1 MERFCRGCKVS
12 GIHLHWYLPT
22 NGDSREIVGSGDDSH
37 LAGGPSRSTFR
48 EATLDYL
55 TLIAKT
61 AETLGFEAVLTP
73 TGTWCEDAWI
83 TTAALSQ
90 ATTRLKF
97 LVAFRPGFV
106 SPTLVA
112 HQAATFQ
119 RISGGRLLL
128 NVVTGGDPLEQK
140 RFGDYLDHDQRYERT
155 GEFLE
160 IVRGVAQPGETVRRF
175 DFSGRH
181 YRIEG
186 AQIDFGKW
194 PLPPIFFGGASPAAQ
209 DVAARHVDTYLV
221 WGESPAAEATRI
233 AHVQELAARHGR
245 KLTFG
250 IRLHVISRDTEE
262 EAWREAERLLEKLT
276 PERVAQAQAILSRT
290 ESFGQRRMNALHA
303 GGDAGLPAAPR
314 VRDLE
319 ISPHLW
325 AGYGLVR
332 GGAGT
337 AIVGGHK
344 QVAALIEEY
353 HSVGFDHFILSGQ
366 PHVEEAYHF
375 AEGAF
380 AILRSKGLLAA

>member
-1 MERFCRGCKVS
+1 MS

-22 NGDSREIVGSGDDSH
+22 NGDSREIVGAGDDSH
-37 LAGGPSRSTFR
+37 LASGPSRSTFR
-48 EATLDYL
+48 PATLEYL

-97 LVAFRPGFV
+97 LVAFRPGLI

-112 HQAATFQ
+112 QQAATFQ

-128 NVVTGGDPLEQK
+128 NVVTGGDPVEQK
-140 RFGDYLDHDQRYERT
+140 RFGDHLDHDQRYERT

-160 IVRGVAQPGETVRRF
+160 IVRGIARSGNSGAPF
-175 DFSGRH
+175 DFAGQH
-181 YRIEG
+181 FHIEG
-186 AQIDFGKW
+186 ARIDFGKW
-194 PLPPIFFGGASPAAQ
+194 PLPQIFFGGASPAAQ

-221 WGESPAAEATRI
+221 WGESPATEAARI
-233 AHVQELAARHGR
+233 AQMQELAGRQGR
-245 KLTFG
+245 KLSFG

-262 EAWREAERLLEKLT
+262 DAWREAERLLAKLT
-276 PERVAQAQAILSRT
+276 PARIAEARAILSRT
-290 ESFGQRRMNALHA
+290 ESVGQRRMSALHRDSETVA
-303 GGDAGLPAAPR
+303 LATGR

-319 ISPHLW
+319 ISPNLW

-337 AIVGGHK
+337 AIVGSHE

-353 HSVGFDHFILSGQ
+353 HAAGFDHFILSGQ

-375 AEGAF
+375 AEGAL
-380 AILRSKGLLAA
+380 AILRSRGLLAA